1 MLRFTVCRTW
11 LFVLLLFAGG
21 AIWSDLAT
29 AEDSQDR
36 KPLDTPQF
44 EATNDTAIEARL
56 SAAVN
61 YLASDELEGRGI
73 GSAGLDKA
81 AEFVANE
88 FKKLGL
94 QTDLYDG
101 SPFQSFTM
109 STGAERGEQ
118 NSLAFVLPDG
128 TKQELKLDS
137 DFTPLALGGSA
148 TFDLPLVF
156 VGYGITGKDEEY
168 DDYAGVDVKDK
179 AVIILRHEPQQ
190 DNPHSK
196 FNGTKH
202 SQHAPFVRK
211 VSNAYEHGAAAVI
224 FVTDEFDIKKS
235 MAQFEASW
243 QTALDSLAAAHTAFK
258 QIEKPSDEQ
267 RQAYRDEVKQL
278 VAQISQWEE
287 KIVEAEDPLLP
298 FQGAG
303 QAESRRDL
311 PVLYCRRST
320 IDALVKQ
327 ALGKDLAQ
335 IEADVDKTLVPQS
348 QELANFK
355 LVGQT
360 DVKVTEAP
368 VKNVIAVLPGEGPL
382 ADETIVIGAHYDH
395 VGRGGPGS
403 AEPGSTEI
411 HNGADDNASG
421 TAALLEVARQSVA
434 LGPLPRRIVFVA
446 FTAEE
451 RGLIGSARYV
461 REPLFPLDQTVAMLN
476 MDMVGRLAD
485 EKLIIYGT
493 GTAEQFDDLTDTIT
507 KDAGFTVTKHPGGF
521 GPSDHASFYAKKIP
535 VLHFFTGTHSDYHR
549 STDDVAKIN
558 VSGMRRIANLVTQ
571 SAVAL
576 ANQPDRPKYVEV
588 KESQF
593 AGGGGDRPYF
603 GSIPDFAQDKP
614 GYALMGVTKGS
625 PAERAGLKSGD
636 IIIRLGESKI
646 GNLEDFDNALRKF
659 KAGNKVPVVIQ
670 RGDAEKTFD
679 VTLDPPKG

>member
-1 MLRFTVCRTW
+1 
-11 LFVLLLFAGG
+11 
-21 AIWSDLAT
+21 
-29 AEDSQDR
+29 
-36 KPLDTPQF
+36 
-44 EATNDTAIEARL
+44 
-56 SAAVN
+56 
-61 YLASDELEGRGI
+61 
-73 GSAGLDKA
+73 
-81 AEFVANE
+81 
-88 FKKLGL
+88 
-94 QTDLYDG
+94 
-101 SPFQSFTM
+101 
-109 STGAERGEQ
+109 
-118 NSLAFVLPDG
+118 
-128 TKQELKLDS
+128 
-137 DFTPLALGGSA
+137 
-148 TFDLPLVF
+148 
-156 VGYGITGKDEEY
+156 
-168 DDYAGVDVKDK
+168 
-179 AVIILRHEPQQ
+179 
-190 DNPHSK
+190 
-196 FNGTKH
+196 
-202 SQHAPFVRK
+202 
-211 VSNAYEHGAAAVI
+211 
-224 FVTDEFDIKKS
+224 
-235 MAQFEASW
+235 
-243 QTALDSLAAAHTAFK
+243 
-258 QIEKPSDEQ
+258 
-267 RQAYRDEVKQL
+267 
-278 VAQISQWEE
+278 
-287 KIVEAEDPLLP
+287 
-298 FQGAG
+298 
-303 QAESRRDL
+303 
-311 PVLYCRRST
+311 
-320 IDALVKQ
+320 
-327 ALGKDLAQ
+327 
-335 IEADVDKTLVPQS
+335 
-348 QELANFK
+348 
-355 LVGQT
+355 
-360 DVKVTEAP
+360 
-368 VKNVIAVLPGEGPL
+368 
-382 ADETIVIGAHYDH
+382 
-395 VGRGGPGS
+395 
-403 AEPGSTEI
+403 
-411 HNGADDNASG
+411 
-421 TAALLEVARQSVA
+421 LEVARQSVA